1 MRRRRRNMIEWPAW
15 RFSPDGESQLFEKAE
30 DVPEGWTSKPPSVI
44 YEAPAQSAK
53 INKEDVIK
61 QLQDFSVDI
70 DPRWGL
76 AKMKEVLKELI
87 ND

>member
-30 DVPEGWTSKPPSVI
+30 DVPEGWTSKPPAVI
-44 YEAPAQSAK
+44 YEAPEQTQVD
-53 INKEDVIK
+53 KESVIK
-61 QLQDFSVDI
+61 QLEDFGVQV
-70 DPRWGL
+70 DPRWGA
-76 AKMKEVLKELI
+76 AKLQEVLKELT